1 MFNHLVNAYSKGQ
14 RTSVSLR
21 KCIFVWSVHDR
32 AMIDAT
38 EKDRYH
44 KLLPSGELP
53 LSFQP
58 DLVGRNW
65 TGEEAKDVSA
75 GGPVSANVVSQ
86 LDSSNVAL
94 MDQPVQAGGARI
106 DVVEAERKVSF
117 SFDEDLSSKD
127 PFHAEFYIT
136 SIRGKEEFAQA
147 NIDHV
152 RQPFLR
158 FGRPDIAATI
168 ERVSQLC
175 AKEGIARVGV
185 VACGPLG
192 LLHDVTSSCRRSH
205 NGVRFDLHLEEFNL

>member
-1 MFNHLVNAYSKGQ
+1 M
-14 RTSVSLR
+14 
-21 KCIFVWSVHDR
+21 
-32 AMIDAT
+32 
-38 EKDRYH
+38 
-44 KLLPSGELP
+44 
-53 LSFQP
+53 
-58 DLVGRNW
+58 
-65 TGEEAKDVSA
+65 
-75 GGPVSANVVSQ
+75 
-86 LDSSNVAL
+86 
-94 MDQPVQAGGARI
+94 QAGGGNI

-136 SIRGKEEFAQA
+136 SIRGKEEFAKA
-147 NIDHV
+147 NIDHT

-158 FGRPDIAATI
+158 FGRPDIAATF

-192 LLHDVTSSCRRSH
+192 LLHDVTSHCMSSR